1 MKSLKIFGWQKEKT
15 LYRYIKSGDIFC
27 YQIAEKLYGYG
38 RIIAKNYW
46 SATAEFFDYFT
57 QNPAD
62 FNFEKI
68 NNYPVLFKCILDC
81 VTLFQSK
88 LESDWR
94 IIAQDPN
101 YINKNPKEITSIS
114 IIDGVAHNADFTYSE
129 AIGEEKAL
137 EMVKKRLEL
146 DETLHSHY
154 HILNLLI
161 RYKPNLFC
169 LENFPF
175 VGFDDFIIKEYRDVH
190 RVNLIL

>member
-1 MKSLKIFGWQKEKT
+1 MKKLKIFDWQKEKT

-27 YQIAEKLYGYG
+27 YQISEKLYGYG

-46 SATAEFFDYFT
+46 SATVEIFDYFT
-57 QNPAD
+57 QKPAD
-62 FNFEKI
+62 FDFEK
-68 NNYPVLFKCILDC
+68 NNDYPVLFKCILDC
-81 VTLFQSK
+81 VTLFQAK

-114 IIDGVAHNADFTYSE
+114 IIDGMAHNADFTYSE
-129 AIGEEKAL
+129 IIGEEKAL
-137 EMVKKRLEL
+137 EMVKNRLEL

-154 HILNLLI
+154 HILSLLI

-169 LENFPF
+169 CKNAPF
-175 VGFDDFIIKEYRDVH
+175 VGFDSFIIKEYKNIH
-190 RVNLIL
+190 RQDLNL